1 MSEHESVKMS
11 DHESLE
17 RLRRNRSNLGF
28 QSATGRTRRG
38 EPDRSCRLPSP
49 PVGRTRPVA
58 SLLVR
63 DQAGCPFDE
72 TGRMPVL
79 RAMRARRLHSVK
91 CGLMGWRP
99 PRRTP
104 YNIY

>member
-17 RLRRNRSNLGF
+17 RLRCNRSNLGF
-28 QSATGRTRRG
+28 HH
-38 EPDRSCRLPSP
+38 DRSSRLPS
-49 PVGRTRPVA
+49 
-58 SLLVR
+58 LLVT
-63 DQAGCPFDE
+63 DEAGCPFDE

>member
-1 MSEHESVKMS
+1 MS

-49 PVGRTRPVA
+49 PAGRTRPVA

-72 TGRMPVL
+72 TGRMPML
-79 RAMRARRLHSVK
+79 RPARLPGK
-91 CGLMGWRP
+91 FTQPG
-99 PRRTP
+99 RTF
-104 YNIY
+104 IRIEKVWSQTM